1 MSTLTKVFV
10 ILLVVFSIAFTSMT
24 VSIAARTTNWREVAQ
39 RYEEHARVADTNLRH
54 LIAANAAELASATDA
69 VNRHQRTIAELET
82 RLKEAET
89 EAAQLQGELARARS
103 DRSNLEAMQR
113 TTLALLQNA
122 QSESEAYRGQ
132 RGDLETQSIDLR
144 QRNIDL
150 NDRVNE
156 LTASVDVLIEQKRQA
171 EQQINMLSSENKR
184 MSRRL
189 EAPSAALAMEDPDS
203 AAMRRVAPRT
213 PISATAIRGRITKIE
228 GDIVTMSVGASD
240 GVERDMVFVVYR
252 GEEYIGD
259 VEVVGL
265 TPDECAGRL
274 TSSTIMPTPGDFV
287 ADLQSFQA
295 SRR

>member
-10 ILLVVFSIAFTSMT
+10 VLLVVFSIAFTSMT
-24 VSIAARTTNWREVAQ
+24 VSIAARTTNWREVAK

-54 LIAANAAELASATDA
+54 LIAANSAELASATDA
-69 VNRHQRTIAELET
+69 VSRHQRTAAELEA

-89 EAAQLQGELARARS
+89 EAARLEGELARARS
-103 DRSNLEAMQR
+103 ERSNLEAMQR

-122 QSESEAYRGQ
+122 QSEAEAYRKQ
-132 RGDLETQSIDLR
+132 RGSLETQSIDLR

-171 EQQINMLSSENKR
+171 EQQINMLSNDNKR

-189 EAPSAALAMEDPDS
+189 ESPASSVALEDPDS
-203 AAMRRVAPRT
+203 QAMRNVRPRT
-213 PISATAIRGRITKIE
+213 PVSATAIRGKIVGVS
-228 GDIVTMSVGASD
+228 GDIITMSVGASD
-240 GVERDMVFVVYR
+240 GVERDMVFVIYR
-252 GEEYIGD
+252 GDEYIGD
-259 VEVVGL
+259 VAINDVS
-265 TPDECAGRL
+265 PDLAAGRL
-274 TSSTIMPTPGDFV
+274 TSSTVMPAAGDYV
-287 ADLQSFQA
+287 TDLQSFQA